1 MKRVKTAKAVVA
13 ERGQVTIPK
22 VIRDKLGIRPG
33 VVLSFE
39 LRDNT
44 IIVSKDLTSD
54 PIGSIYGCLKGATS
68 YSSTDEY
75 MTEIRGAAE

>member
-1 MKRVKTAKAVVA
+1 MKQTNTARAVVA

-33 VVLSFE
+33 VVLNFE

-54 PIGSIYGCLKGATS
+54 PIASIYGCLKGATG
-68 YSSTDEY
+68 YASTDEY
-75 MTEIRGAAE
+75 LKEIRGAAE